1 MNKVLMLLLLASS
14 FGLAQSKGGSNAAH
28 RVLIEINSPDH
39 ETWDMALRN
48 IANLQQAFGT
58 DHIEIEAVVLG
69 KGIDLVL
76 GSDAEYADRLGAL
89 SRGGVTFAAC
99 QNTMRQRHIA
109 KQDLLP
115 FVVTVDSG
123 VAELVRKQEAGW
135 VLSKNRLVS
144 L

>member
-1 MNKVLMLLLLASS
+1 MKAIVILLLLASS
-14 FGLAQSKGGSNAAH
+14 SGFTQSKESSTPAH
-28 RVLIEINSPDH
+28 RVVIEINSPDH
-39 ETWDMALRN
+39 EAWDVALKN
-48 IANLQQAFGT
+48 IANLQQSFGAS
-58 DHIEIEAVVLG
+58 HVAIEAVVLG

-76 GSDAEYADRLGAL
+76 GSDAEYVDRLGTL

-135 VLSKNRLVS
+135 AYLKAGS
-144 L
+144 

>member
-1 MNKVLMLLLLASS
+1 
-14 FGLAQSKGGSNAAH
+14 
-28 RVLIEINSPDH
+28 
-39 ETWDMALRN
+39 MALKN
-48 IANLQQAFGT
+48 IANLQQAFGA

-76 GSDAEYADRLGAL
+76 GSDAEYADQLGAL

-109 KQDLLP
+109 KRDLLQ

-135 VLSKNRLVS
+135 SYLNTGS
-144 L
+144 